1 MNDTYSLT
9 FPHINTEI
17 CVTYNDTSIFPK
29 QVLFQIHTFND
40 TYMYLLFKNSFSYH
54 FYMINISIFPFIT
67 FPMPIFLYLD

>member
-40 TYMYLLFKNSFSYH
+40 TYV
-54 FYMINISIFPFIT
+54 FI
-67 FPMPIFLYLD
+67 IQE